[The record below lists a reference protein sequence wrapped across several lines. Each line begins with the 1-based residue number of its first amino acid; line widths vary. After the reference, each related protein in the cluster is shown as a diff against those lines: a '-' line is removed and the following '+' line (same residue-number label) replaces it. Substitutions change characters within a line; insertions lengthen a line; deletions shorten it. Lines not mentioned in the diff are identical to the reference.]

1 MINIA
6 LVIDALGSYGSG
18 LLRGISRFAHTHPN
32 WTVEYEPW
40 MEEENLPRWL
50 FRGKF
55 QGVLCR
61 IRNPRQF
68 ASLRRLRVPIV
79 DLGSLEPPR
88 GIANIHSDHQAIA
101 ELAADHLIQ
110 CGLHTFAYCGF
121 ESQQA
126 SERRAVAFHSYM
138 AEKGF
143 KSQVFISPSRRG
155 GGGAGR
161 SPGWRSS
168 IDYSHL
174 LPWLKA
180 LPKPAGIMACN
191 DICGRLVLAGCQHAG
206 IHVPAEIVLVGV
218 DDDEVLCE
226 LAVPT
231 MTSIN
236 PAADKI
242 GFEAAELLDSIIGG
256 VKAPDKPQLV
266 PPAGVIT
273 RTSTDTIAVADKVVA
288 KALRYIREYTG
299 KALTVDKVLD
309 YLANENMLVSRCT
322 LERRFVS
329 VAGFSPYEE
338 INRVRLNRI
347 ERLLL
352 NTRYPLTRIA
362 ELTGFD
368 AESHLN
374 RFFKRYRGQTPGRF
388 RMQKP

>member
-55 QGVLCR
+55 HGVLCR

-79 DLGSLEPPR
+79 DLGSLEPPN

-101 ELAADHLIQ
+101 ELAADHLMQ

-126 SERRAVAFHSYM
+126 SERRAAAFHAYM
-138 AEKGF
+138 SEKGF
-143 KSQVFISPSRRG
+143 DPRVFISPSRRG
-155 GGGAGR
+155 GGARR

-168 IDYSHL
+168 IDYAHL

-242 GFEAAELLDSIIGG
+242 GFEAAEMLDSIIGG
-256 VKAPDKPQLV
+256 VKPPAKAQLV

-273 RTSTDTIAVADKVVA
+273 RRSTDTIAVADPLVA

-299 KALTVDKVLD
+299 KGLTVDKVLD
-309 YLANENMLVSRCT
+309 YLANDNMLVSRCT
-322 LERRFVS
+322 LERRFMS
-329 VAGFSPYEE
+329 MAGFSPYEE

-368 AESHLN
+368 AECHLN

-388 RMQKP
+388 RLQSP

>member
-6 LVIDALGSYGSG
+6 LVIDAVGSYGSG

-79 DLGSLEPPR
+79 DLGSLEPPK

-110 CGLHTFAYCGF
+110 CGLQTFAYCGF

-126 SERRAVAFHSYM
+126 SEQRAAAFHAYM
-138 AEKGF
+138 SEKGF
-143 KSQVFISPSRRG
+143 NPQVFISPSRR

-168 IDYSHL
+168 IDYAHL

-180 LPKPAGIMACN
+180 LPKPTGIMACN

-242 GFEAAELLDSIIGG
+242 GFEAAELLNSIIGG
-256 VKAPDKPQLV
+256 VKVPDKPQLV
-266 PPAGVIT
+266 QPAGVIT

-388 RMQKP
+388 RLQAP